1 MTSPRFSCTLAL
13 LGALV
18 GCDSGAPGPAP
29 LDTRNERCGSCHMA
43 VSDVRTAGQIVAAGE
58 EPIFFDD
65 LGCLTSYLA
74 ASKNRLA
81 GAAVFVA
88 DHRTRAWVPAATA
101 VYTRTLTLETPMGSH
116 LVAHADPDS
125 QHADADARGGVSV
138 TWAALLEAR
147 GEGR

>member
-1 MTSPRFSCTLAL
+1 
-13 LGALV
+13 
-18 GCDSGAPGPAP
+18 
-29 LDTRNERCGSCHMA
+29 MA

-74 ASKNRLA
+74 ARKNRLE
-81 GAAVFVA
+81 GATVFVA
-88 DHRTRAWVPAATA
+88 DHRTKAWVPAATA

-116 LVAHADPDS
+116 LVAHADTDS
-125 QHADADARGGVSV
+125 QGADPDARGGMNV